1 MRWTALW
8 PSLAEPPCLESFVVA
23 LALHLAVAIFT
34 DMLTGSHLGC
44 WIGFLNTASLPY
56 FVSLPCVLHGVLE
69 CPGEQLAVPW
79 WLKELLPVRLP
90 AFSPSPSLG
99 LDTWV
104 ALLQP
109 NSWILYSSS
118 FQSSS
123 LVYMIVD
130 RCWQP
135 HWVLQIPTCVPWIPG
150 GYTGIP
156 RHRGPGKAS
165 QVEEMTSA
173 EAWRQESTWYA
184 GGILLLFSVI
194 VGYK

>member
-1 MRWTALW
+1 M
-8 PSLAEPPCLESFVVA
+8 VA

-34 DMLTGSHLGC
+34 NVLTGSHQGC
-44 WIGFLNTASLPY
+44 WTGFLNTASLPY
-56 FVSLPCVLHGVLE
+56 FVSLPCVLCG
-69 CPGEQLAVPW
+69 PGEQSAAPW
-79 WLKELLPVRLP
+79 WLKELLLVLPP

-109 NSWILYSSS
+109 NSWILYSFS

-123 LVYMIVD
+123 LVYMTVD

-135 HWVLQIPTCVPWIPG
+135 HWVLQIPAWVPWIPG

-156 RHRGPGKAS
+156 GHRSQGKAS

-173 EAWRQESTWYA
+173 EAWRQERTWCA
-184 GGILLLFSVI
+184 TRIILLFCVI
-194 VGYK
+194 FGYK